1 MLINRREKVGIKK
14 LKKSK
19 AFIDYSQTSD
29 DVYENLE
36 DYNPTQK
43 GRVLIVFD
51 YMITDTKT
59 NKKLTSIVAELFLR
73 GRKLNIL
80 LVLYH
85 DLISKCLK
93 LCLRLNE
100 THYFIMNI
108 PNKKEPQQIP
118 SNNLMVFVCLTM
130 VS

>member
-1 MLINRREKVGIKK
+1 MLINGREKVGIKK

-19 AFIDYSQTSD
+19 AFIDYSETSD
-29 DVYENLE
+29 DVYEYLE

-73 GRKLNIL
+73 RRELNIL
-80 LVLYH
+80 LVF
-85 DLISKCLK
+85 IS
-93 LCLRLNE
+93 RS
-100 THYFIMNI
+100 YFE
-108 PNKKEPQQIP
+108 EPK
-118 SNNLMVFVCLTM
+118 TM
-130 VS
+130 PKTK

>member
-1 MLINRREKVGIKK
+1 MLINGREKVGIKK

-19 AFIDYSQTSD
+19 AFIDYSETSD
-29 DVYENLE
+29 DVCEYLE

-73 GRKLNIL
+73 GRELNIL
-80 LVLYH
+80 LVF
-85 DLISKCLK
+85 IS
-93 LCLRLNE
+93 RS
-100 THYFIMNI
+100 YFE
-108 PNKKEPQQIP
+108 EPK
-118 SNNLMVFVCLTM
+118 TM
-130 VS
+130 PKTK

>member
-1 MLINRREKVGIKK
+1 MLINGREKVGIKK

-19 AFIDYSQTSD
+19 AFIDYSETSD
-29 DVYENLE
+29 DVYEYLE

-73 GRKLNIL
+73 GRELNIL
-80 LVLYH
+80 LVF
-85 DLISKCLK
+85 IS
-93 LCLRLNE
+93 RS
-100 THYFIMNI
+100 YFE
-108 PNKKEPQQIP
+108 EPK
-118 SNNLMVFVCLTM
+118 TM
-130 VS
+130 PKTK